1 MAMTIADYEQNG
13 SDAEKALI
21 KACREGK
28 ACKLGGLPPET
39 GEAPTVRAE
48 LIRYLALE
56 APSLHEVGVW
66 LEGARI
72 TGTLALRFAKC
83 RGRLVLHKCHF

>member
-28 ACKLGGLPPET
+28 PCKLGKLPPET
-39 GEAPTVRAE
+39 GDVPTVRAE
-48 LIRYLALE
+48 LIHQMPGLN
-56 APSLHEVGVW
+56 
-66 LEGARI
+66 
-72 TGTLALRFAKC
+72 T
-83 RGRLVLHKCHF
+83 